1 MKVLSVVISCI
12 IDVYL
17 FHLFFQN
24 YFSKR
29 KFFADSV
36 LKEKSCQIG
45 IVILLTICN
54 LLGNGD
60 VNILITPALFFL
72 YTVLEFQGKV
82 CYRLLCFATMFCVLC
97 GCEFLF
103 MLLVHP
109 DASDYKNSTL
119 IMILMLVIKFLTY
132 ILVLITNQANER
144 EYKIPKYLLCI

>member
-24 YFSKR
+24 YFGKR

-82 CYRLLCFATMFCVLC
+82 CYALLRCFAFCMDVSFYLCFWYIRT
-97 GCEFLF
+97 
-103 MLLVHP
+103 HRIT
-109 DASDYKNSTL
+109 K
-119 IMILMLVIKFLTY
+119 ILH
-132 ILVLITNQANER
+132 
-144 EYKIPKYLLCI
+144 

>member
-45 IVILLTICN
+45 IVILY
-54 LLGNGD
+54 NG
-60 VNILITPALFFL
+60 LI
-72 YTVLEFQGKV
+72 
-82 CYRLLCFATMFCVLC
+82 
-97 GCEFLF
+97 
-103 MLLVHP
+103 
-109 DASDYKNSTL
+109 N
-119 IMILMLVIKFLTY
+119 
-132 ILVLITNQANER
+132 
-144 EYKIPKYLLCI
+144 

>member
-60 VNILITPALFFL
+60 VNIFNYACIIFL
-72 YTVLEFQGKV
+72 VYGFRISGKSMLSFVMLCYDVLRFV
-82 CYRLLCFATMFCVLC
+82 WM
-97 GCEFLF
+97 
-103 MLLVHP
+103 
-109 DASDYKNSTL
+109 
-119 IMILMLVIKFLTY
+119 
-132 ILVLITNQANER
+132 
-144 EYKIPKYLLCI
+144 

>member
-60 VNILITPALFFL
+60 VNILITPALFRISGKSMLSFVML
-72 YTVLEFQGKV
+72 CYDVLRFV
-82 CYRLLCFATMFCVLC
+82 WM
-97 GCEFLF
+97 
-103 MLLVHP
+103 
-109 DASDYKNSTL
+109 
-119 IMILMLVIKFLTY
+119 
-132 ILVLITNQANER
+132 
-144 EYKIPKYLLCI
+144 